1 MPRELYVGSL
11 SYEAT
16 EDDLRRFF
24 TVAGTVQSVHLI
36 TDPVT
41 GQSKGCGYVKMTTD
55 AEAKE
60 AIDCLDGALL
70 IDRKVEVSI
79 AKPQKPQPAGG
90 PRGGYRGK
98 GGPAGQGAPK
108 GRDAR
113 GRKPS
118 R

>member
-1 MPRELYVGSL
+1 MSKELYVGHL
-11 SYEAT
+11 PLEYT
-16 EDDLRRFF
+16 EEDLRRLFR
-24 TVAGTVQSVHLI
+24 VAGTVSYIHLV
-36 TDPVT
+36 TDPHT

-60 AIDCLDGALL
+60 AIECLDGALL
-70 IDRKVEVSI
+70 IDRTIEVSI
-79 AKPQKPQPAGG
+79 ARPQKPQPAGG

-98 GGPAGQGAPK
+98 GRPAGLGASAE
-108 GRDAR
+108 RTSR